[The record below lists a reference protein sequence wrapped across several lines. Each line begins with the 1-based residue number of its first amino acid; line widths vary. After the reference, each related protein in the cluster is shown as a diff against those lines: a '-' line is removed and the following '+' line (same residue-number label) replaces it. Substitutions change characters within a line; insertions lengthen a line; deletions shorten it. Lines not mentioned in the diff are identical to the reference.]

1 MANARDIKYLENRA
15 NRLLWEADRV
25 ERMLEKAEDVGDS
38 ERVSKYH
45 DRLRLINAQYD
56 IMWDIVAGLDLE
68 SRYNADMNG
77 YTISKRMS

>member
-15 NRLLWEADRV
+15 NRLLWEADKV
-25 ERMLEKAEDVGDS
+25 EKMLEKAKDVGDS

-45 DRLRLINAQYD
+45 NRLKLINAQYD

-77 YTISKRMS
+77 YTISKRKS